1 MAAPRSLDLLNYEM
15 VVRAVAGSA
24 GDLDQII
31 TTLSRPFY
39 NLALRMLHAHHDA
52 EDATQEAVIR
62 TTLSVRGRSVSW
74 RIVA

>member
-1 MAAPRSLDLLNYEM
+1 MAAPRSLDLPNHDM
-15 VVRAVAGSA
+15 VRRVVAGRA
-24 GDLDQII
+24 GDRDQII
-31 TTLSRPFY
+31 TTLSSPFY